1 MIMMGWWLG
10 ITMLRIHKVIESNK
24 STHAVYSRRQKASYT
39 RIDCVRSTTCRN
51 ATKSSWQL
59 PTWIHCLW
67 PKQTVNCEAAGRR
80 VHAWT
85 ACVHRPQDEKTEE
98 VVEGDGEIVARKG
111 ACSPGAA
118 HTSCETDPSPA
129 PIQLAHPCIHLLAAA
144 SPTGRRLISI
154 GTCTKLACQDFVLLC
169 IDF

>member
-111 ACSPGAA
+111 ACSPARHIRRA
-118 HTSCETDPSPA
+118 RQIHPPFQSNWPTPVYISSPR
-129 PIQLAHPCIHLLAAA
+129 PLRR
-144 SPTGRRLISI
+144 GRRLISI